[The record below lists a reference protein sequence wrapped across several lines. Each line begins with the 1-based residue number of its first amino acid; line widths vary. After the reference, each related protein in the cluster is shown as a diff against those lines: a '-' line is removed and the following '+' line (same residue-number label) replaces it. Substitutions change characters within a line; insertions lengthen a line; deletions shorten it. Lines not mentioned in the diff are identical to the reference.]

1 MGGQAKQRYHQ
12 ELEMLVKQVDVDKVE
27 LVQLL
32 AHEFLAYQGMKV
44 GWNVTL
50 SLLSHGSHSLLFKS
64 TRSCR
69 ISHNGDIQY

>member
-1 MGGQAKQRYHQ
+1 
-12 ELEMLVKQVDVDKVE
+12 MLVKQVDVDKVE

-50 SLLSHGSHSLLFKS
+50 SPAEPRLPLLTF
-64 TRSCR
+64 
-69 ISHNGDIQY
+69 